1 MNITIRSVSTQDVK
15 IAQRAL
21 ETIGFQTV
29 QEGDCI
35 DAYTVELS
43 VPEEFAHGEC
53 RVKLSAG
60 MLEEKEVEI
69 KW

>member
-1 MNITIRSVSTQDVK
+1 MNIEIRSVSTKDVK

-21 ETIGFQTV
+21 ESIGFKTV
-29 QEGDCI
+29 KEGDCVE
-35 DAYTVELS
+35 AYWVEMS
-43 VPEEFAHGEC
+43 VPETFAHGEC
-53 RVKLSAG
+53 KVKLSAG